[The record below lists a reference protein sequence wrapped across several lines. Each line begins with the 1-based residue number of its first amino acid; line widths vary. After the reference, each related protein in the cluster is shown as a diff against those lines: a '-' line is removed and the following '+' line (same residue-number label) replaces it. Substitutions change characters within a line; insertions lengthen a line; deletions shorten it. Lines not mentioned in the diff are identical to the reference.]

1 MSRKRTDH
9 GTTPMFDLPTGGGL
23 APEPKQRLRTIVS
36 GKCPQCV
43 NQGKKVG
50 LVRDGQHLIWR
61 VHWVKT
67 FGSTSRLCHA
77 SGAPLCENS
86 AIRIPGETTPTCPCE
101 TTTTETDQP

>member
-1 MSRKRTDH
+1 MTKKDASR
-9 GTTPMFDLPTGGGL
+9 GTAPMFDLPTGGGP

-36 GKCPQCV
+36 GKCPACV

-67 FGSTSRLCHA
+67 FGSTSRPCHA

-101 TTTTETDQP
+101 NTAT